1 MKIWWLRDD
10 IQDPMIQKK
19 NIKKKR
25 WANVVLERNKKE
37 KKKKKEYGIY

>member
-1 MKIWWLRDD
+1 MKIWLLRDD

-19 NIKKKR
+19 IKKKR